1 VAGQTWPLPSQQLG
15 ALRSRSRPRVSGDDQ
30 HGTQKKIKRQID
42 LDDQPPKKKRPPVI
56 KPSARKLQFFEN
68 VQSGNFKS
76 EYEAAI
82 DAGYSESVARNTR
95 SQPLGISKS
104 TPTEVISEALDSY
117 IDPDEIAQIIA
128 GGIKATRRLKDG
140 RFVPSHDVRDRYLT
154 QYHRFKGMNKAKV
167 EAEGGGIHVHI
178 DFDE

>member
-1 VAGQTWPLPSQQLG
+1 MAPK
-15 ALRSRSRPRVSGDDQ
+15 
-30 HGTQKKIKRQID
+30 KKIKRQID
-42 LDDQPPKKKRPPVI
+42 LDDKPPRKKRAPVI
-56 KPSARKLQFFEN
+56 KPSARKLKFFEN

-82 DAGYSESVARNTR
+82 DAGYSETVARNTR
-95 SQPLGISKS
+95 SNLWESKS